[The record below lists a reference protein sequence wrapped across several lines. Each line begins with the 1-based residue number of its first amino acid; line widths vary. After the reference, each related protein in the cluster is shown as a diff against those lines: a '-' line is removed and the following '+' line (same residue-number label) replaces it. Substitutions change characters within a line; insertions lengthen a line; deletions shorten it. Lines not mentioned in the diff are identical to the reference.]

1 VILLALN
8 ASPGEKEIKHE
19 IPTLYG
25 VADPQFLRSMGS

>member
-8 ASPGEKEIKHE
+8 ASPGEKKIKHE

-25 VADPQFLRSMGS
+25 VENPLRSMGS

>member
-8 ASPGEKEIKHE
+8 ASPGEKKIKHE

-25 VADPQFLRSMGS
+25 VEDPQFLRSMGS